1 MTRSLNLLDP
11 ALCVDPYPIYAEL
24 REATPL
30 APVEP
35 LGAWIATRY
44 DEVVEVLKDSA
55 TYSSRAMQAAMP

>member
-35 LGAWIATRY
+35 LGASKPGRQTLPAC
-44 DEVVEVLKDSA
+44 VALSL
-55 TYSSRAMQAAMP
+55 